1 VDETV
6 PRRDNAGVAEA
17 PTPIPLR
24 PSEADRERIAELL
37 RAGSAAGHIS
47 IDTFSDRVG
56 RALETDRRAELDDL
70 VADIRPHGPLRRA
83 LMGAVEA
90 WSRLSADLEAAWQRP
105 RVALLALPAGAE
117 AGITLGRSRECDC
130 VVSEPSVSRRHAE
143 LRRDGEQWLLRDL
156 GSRNGTR
163 VNGLRVLEETEVQP
177 GDRVSLG
184 EARYRLALR

>member
-1 VDETV
+1 MDETEAG
-6 PRRDNAGVAEA
+6 RDNEGVADA
-17 PTPIPLR
+17 PTPVPLR
-24 PSEADRERIAELL
+24 PADADRERIAQLL
-37 RAGSAAGHIS
+37 RAGSAAGNIS

-70 VADIRPHGPLRRA
+70 VADIRPNGRLRRA

-105 RVALLALPAGAE
+105 RVALLALPADAE

-163 VNGLRVLEETEVQP
+163 VNGVRVLEETEVKP

-184 EARYRLALR
+184 EARYRLARR